1 MSASS
6 MLSQVWFDVLC
17 CVAIGCV
24 VGLLCRSRII
34 LALLLSIF
42 ASVGWLML
50 GAWYAGTFS
59 NQFSL
64 QDPGG
69 TVFWLG
75 IPYLLLYFLPTVGA
89 ALVVTLIWRSR
100 KKRAC

>member
-1 MSASS
+1 MTT
-6 MLSQVWFDVLC
+6 LSQIALDVLS
-17 CVAIGCV
+17 CVAIGTV
-24 VGLLCRSRII
+24 VGLLCRGHIL

-42 ASVGWLML
+42 ASIGWLML
-50 GAWYAGTFS
+50 GAWFAGTFS

-75 IPYLLLYFLPTVGA
+75 IPYLLLFFLPTVGA
-89 ALVVTLIWRSR
+89 AVVVTVIWRLRR
-100 KKRAC
+100 KKVA

>member
-1 MSASS
+1 MTASTV
-6 MLSQVWFDVLC
+6 LPHVWFDLLP

-24 VGLLCRSRII
+24 VGFLCRRRII
-34 LALLLSIF
+34 LALLLSIL

-69 TVFWLG
+69 TLFWLG
-75 IPYLLLYFLPTVGA
+75 IPYLLLFVLPTVGA
-89 ALVVTLIWRSR
+89 ALFVSTVWCCRT
-100 KKRAC
+100 KKVS

>member
-1 MSASS
+1 MSASV
-6 MLSQVWFDVLC
+6 LSQVWIDVLC

-34 LALLLSIF
+34 LALLLSVF
-42 ASVGWLML
+42 ASIGWVML

-69 TVFWLG
+69 MVFWLG
-75 IPYLLLYFLPTVGA
+75 IPYLLLYFLPTAGA
-89 ALVVTLIWRSR
+89 ALLVILIWRSR
-100 KKRAC
+100 RKKAS